1 MHTFEYYLKQ
11 TVDAFPAKTAVV
23 WEGKETAY
31 AELWEQILL
40 RRDEMRSQGFLQG
53 NVKVFRA
60 TQSLDFLVTYS
71 AIHLAGGIAVPLEA
85 DISEARF
92 KQVETEL
99 NLVDIPIGTAD
110 ILYTTGTT
118 GQSKGAMVSHEAVIA
133 NAENLVEAQGYSEG
147 LTFVISGPLNHI
159 GNLSKVWPV
168 FLTGGTLY
176 ITDGMKDMNSFLA
189 AFDYLGTRFAFFL
202 VPASIRMLM
211 TFAINEL
218 GKHAETIE
226 FIETGAAPIAQA
238 DMEQLCKLL
247 PRTRLFNTYAST
259 ETGIICT
266 HNYNSDKCVAG
277 CLGSPMKHSQVFIT
291 EEGTVACQGKTL
303 MTGYVGGD
311 EASRSVLRNGT
322 VYTHDNGWLDE
333 EGMLH
338 LSGRSDDVINV
349 GGFKVA
355 PSEVEDAALALP
367 DVVDCVCIPAQHP
380 VMGSVLKL
388 LVVLADGCEWDK
400 KRIARYIRS
409 RLESYKVPVLY
420 EKVENI
426 CRTYNGKIN
435 RKYYRQD
442 MQTE

>member
-11 TVDAFPAKTAVV
+11 TVDTYPTRTAVV
-23 WEGKETAY
+23 WEGKEMAY

-40 RRDEMRSQGFLQG
+40 CRDEMWSQGFLRG

-71 AIHLAGGIAVPLEA
+71 AIHLADGIAVPLEA
-85 DISEARF
+85 NTSEARF
-92 KQVETEL
+92 RQIEKEL
-99 NLVDIPIGTAD
+99 NLTDIPIGTAD

-118 GQSKGAMVSHEAVIA
+118 GQSKGVMLSHEAIVA
-133 NAENLVEAQGYSEG
+133 NAENLIEAQGYSAG

-159 GNLSKVWPV
+159 GNLSKVWSV
-168 FLTGGTLY
+168 LLSGGTLY
-176 ITDGMKDMNSFLA
+176 ITDGMKDMNAFLA
-189 AFDYLGTRFAFFL
+189 AFDYPDTRFASFL

-211 TFAINEL
+211 AFAINRL
-218 GKHAETIE
+218 KKHAEVIE

-238 DMEQLCKLL
+238 DMEQLCELL
-247 PRTRLFNTYAST
+247 PHTRLFNTYAST
-259 ETGIICT
+259 ETGIVCT
-266 HNYNSDKCVAG
+266 HNYNSGKCVAG
-277 CLGSPMKHSQVFIT
+277 CLGKPMKHSKVFIT
-291 EEGTVACQGKTL
+291 EKGTVACQGKTL
-303 MTGYVGGD
+303 MTGYVGSD
-311 EASRSVLRNGT
+311 EVSRSVLRDGT

-338 LSGRSDDVINV
+338 LSGRLDDVINV

-355 PSEVEDAALALP
+355 PSEVEDVALTLP
-367 DVVDCVCIPAQHP
+367 NIVDCVCIPVQHP
-380 VMGSVLKL
+380 VMGNVLKL
-388 LVVLADGCEWDK
+388 LVVLTEGYELDK
-400 KRIARYIRS
+400 KQIARYIHS
-409 RLESYKVPVLY
+409 KLETYKVPALY

-435 RKYYRQD
+435 RKYYQQN